1 MAAQA
6 PDAVQL
12 AVLRDLQPGDID
24 WVIRSHGELYAAE
37 YGFDA
42 SFKALVADIAAEFVA
57 SCDATRER
65 CWIAEMDGAPVGSLF
80 LVKASDEVAKFR
92 LLLIDP
98 KARGQ
103 KLGQRMVTESIAFAR
118 QCGYRRITLWTQSNL
133 GAARKVYQDAGFA
146 LVATEPHR
154 SFGQDLIGETWELV
168 L

>member
-1 MAAQA
+1 MA
-6 PDAVQL
+6 

-24 WVIRSHGELYAAE
+24 WVIRSHGELYASE

-57 SCDATRER
+57 SCDPAWER
-65 CWIAEMDGAPVGSLF
+65 CWIAEKDGAPVGSLF
-80 LVKASDEVAKFR
+80 LVKASDDVAKFR

-103 KLGQRMVTESIAFAR
+103 KLGLRMVTEAIAFAR

-133 GAARKVYQDAGFA
+133 GAARKIYQDAGFA

-154 SFGQDLIGETWELV
+154 SFGQDLIGETWDLD
-168 L
+168 LQDG